1 MRIRPE
7 QLADQSPQTGIY
19 LLFGDEPLLIEESA
33 DLIRQQSREHGVV
46 ERDVWHVDGRFKWAD
61 IPVETQTMSLFS
73 EKRLL
78 EIRMPGGAPGREGA
92 DWFKRFC
99 EAMPDD
105 VVLLIISGKITPQQQ
120 KAKWFKTLEQSG
132 VCVQH
137 WPVSADRLAAWLV
150 QRAARQ
156 SVRLSPTA
164 AAMIAER
171 VQGNLFAAAQ
181 EINKLVLLSP
191 DGEAD
196 EQLVQAS
203 VADSARFEAFG
214 LMDVIYAG
222 EARKIP
228 RMLSQLR
235 AEGHDILSIFS
246 AIVWS
251 LQRCAD
257 MAGQLQRGQ
266 QLEAVFAGQK
276 PPVWDRNKPLM
287 AQVLKRHNPARW
299 HQFLQQLAA
308 VDRAAKGGG
317 HENPWL
323 LLENLCLQVAGTT
336 VFKRAS

>member
-7 QLADQSPQTGIY
+7 QLAAQSPQAGVY

-33 DLIRQQSREHGVV
+33 DLIRQQSRENGVV

-78 EIRMPGGAPGREGA
+78 EIRIPTGAPGRDGA

-99 EAMPDD
+99 EALPDD
-105 VVLLIISGKITPQQQ
+105 VILLVISGKIAPQQQ
-120 KAKWFKTLEQSG
+120 KAKWFKTLEQQG

-137 WPVSADRLAAWLV
+137 WPISIDRLPAWIV

-156 SVRLSPTA
+156 SVRLGPQA

-171 VQGNLFAAAQ
+171 VEGNLFAAAQ
-181 EINKLVLLSP
+181 EVNKLVLLSQ
-191 DGEAD
+191 DGEVD
-196 EQLVQAS
+196 ESLVQAS
-203 VADSARFEAFG
+203 VTDSARFEAFG

-235 AEGHDILSIFS
+235 AEGHDILGIFS

-251 LQRCAD
+251 VQRCAD
-257 MAGQLQRGQ
+257 MASQHHQGQK
-266 QLEAVFAGQK
+266 LEAVFAAQK

-287 AQVLKRHNPARW
+287 AQVIKRHSPARW
-299 HQFLQQLAA
+299 HQFLQQLAV
-308 VDRAAKGGG
+308 VDRAAKGGSR
-317 HENPWL
+317 ENPWL
-323 LLENLCLQVAGTT
+323 LLENLCLQMAGTA
-336 VFKRAS
+336 VFNRAS

>member
-7 QLADQSPQTGIY
+7 QLAAQSSQASIY

-33 DLIRQQSREHGVV
+33 DLIRQQSREDGVV
-46 ERDVWHVDGRFKWAD
+46 ERDVWHVDGRFKWTD
-61 IPVETQTMSLFS
+61 IPVETQSLSLFS

-120 KAKWFKTLEQSG
+120 KAKWFKTLEQQG

-137 WPVSADRLAAWLV
+137 WPVSADRLAAWLI
-150 QRAARQ
+150 QRAGRQ
-156 SVRLSPTA
+156 SVRLSQSA
-164 AAMIAER
+164 ASMIAER

-191 DGEAD
+191 DGEVD

-228 RMLSQLR
+228 RMLSQLH
-235 AEGHDILSIFS
+235 AEGHDVLAIFS

-251 LQRCAD
+251 TQRCAD
-257 MAGQLQRGQ
+257 MAGQLHRGM

-287 AQVLKRHNPARW
+287 AQVLKRHSPARW
-299 HQFLQQLAA
+299 HQFLQQLSA

-317 HENPWL
+317 HESPWL
-323 LLENLCLQVAGTT
+323 LLENLCLQMAGTA
-336 VFKRAS
+336 VLNRAS